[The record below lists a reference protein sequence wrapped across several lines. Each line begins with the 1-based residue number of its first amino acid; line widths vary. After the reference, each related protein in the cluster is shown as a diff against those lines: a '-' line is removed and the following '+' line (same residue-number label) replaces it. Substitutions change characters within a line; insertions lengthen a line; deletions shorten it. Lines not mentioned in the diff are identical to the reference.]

1 MQKESDMK
9 KTIIILTALLLAACT
24 NPPATQIASA
34 KNADIPPQQEVP
46 ITPPKDTKNGFLQ
59 LMPGIFYYVD
69 MDSIWVDNQDK
80 RLIHFDAVINLDKG
94 LYVFKEYPTLFAKSM
109 RQYKILSCENFH
121 FTHVRSDFYA
131 DFWGDGIRTAPKR
144 QSQHTITLQPQ
155 SSLYILGQV
164 MCANMYRR
172 K

>member
-1 MQKESDMK
+1 MK
-9 KTIIILTALLLAACT
+9 KTIVILTALLLAACT
-24 NPPATQIASA
+24 NFHSTHTSA
-34 KNADIPPQQEVP
+34 KNAATAQQDEVP
-46 ITPPKDTKNGFLQ
+46 ITPPKDTKTGFLQ
-59 LMPGIFYYVD
+59 LVPGIFYYVD
-69 MDSIWVDNQDK
+69 MDSVWVDNQDK
-80 RLIHFDAVINLDKG
+80 RLIYFDAVINLDKG
-94 LYVFKEYPTLFAKSM
+94 LYVFKEYPTLFAKSI
-109 RQYKILSCENFH
+109 RQYKILNCENFH

>member
-9 KTIIILTALLLAACT
+9 KTIVILTALLLAACT
-24 NPPATQIASA
+24 NPPATQTA
-34 KNADIPPQQEVP
+34 
-46 ITPPKDTKNGFLQ
+46 
-59 LMPGIFYYVD
+59 Y
-69 MDSIWVDNQDK
+69 
-80 RLIHFDAVINLDKG
+80 
-94 LYVFKEYPTLFAKSM
+94 
-109 RQYKILSCENFH
+109 

>member
-1 MQKESDMK
+1 
-9 KTIIILTALLLAACT
+9 
-24 NPPATQIASA
+24 
-34 KNADIPPQQEVP
+34 
-46 ITPPKDTKNGFLQ
+46 PPKDTKNGFLQ

>member
-1 MQKESDMK
+1 MK
-9 KTIIILTALLLAACT
+9 KTIVILTALLLAACT
-24 NPPATQIASA
+24 SFSYWNKSVSTQQDEA
-34 KNADIPPQQEVP
+34 KAQEEVS
-46 ITPPKDTKNGFLQ
+46 ITPPKKTKVGFLQ

-69 MDSIWVDNQDK
+69 TDSIWVDNKDK

-94 LYVFKEYPTLFAKSM
+94 LYVFEEHPKLYAKSM
-109 RQYKILSCENFH
+109 RQYKILNCENHH

-131 DFWGDGIRTAPKR
+131 DFWGEGIRTAPKR

-155 SSLYILGQV
+155 SSLYILGEV
-164 MCANMYRR
+164 ICANMYRR